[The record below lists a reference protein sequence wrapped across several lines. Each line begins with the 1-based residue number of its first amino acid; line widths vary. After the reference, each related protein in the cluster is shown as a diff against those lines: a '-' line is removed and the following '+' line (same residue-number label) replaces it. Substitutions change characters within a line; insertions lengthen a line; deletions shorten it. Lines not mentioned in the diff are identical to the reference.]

1 MQSPLPFLHASEC
14 RGDQAAPRR
23 GSGAERA
30 RSVPLA
36 IMTALLLS
44 APLAVLAQADSF
56 SSPLSSL
63 AEPRPGHAMHEGS
76 WDRKGQNNDSI
87 PVKPGETVTIL
98 DHEGAGCVHRF
109 WVTIS
114 PRTDV
119 GILSQVILRMYWD
132 GDKYPSV
139 ECPIGAFFG
148 VGFGEQ
154 KDYTSL
160 PLNENSGGYN
170 CYWPMPFHKSARWT
184 LTNGSGRLLESF
196 YYNIDF
202 IALDSLPAATRHFH
216 AQFRRENPTTPGKNY
231 TILETAGEGHYV
243 GTALFMTG
251 LTMGFLEGNEMVYI
265 DGDAKPTL
273 QGTGTED
280 YFCSGWYFDRGVYS
294 APYHGVIIKD
304 EKHPRISAYRWHV
317 EDAIPF
323 TKSIRFTIEHGAED
337 TVAADYSSVAYY
349 YLAGPSPMPAPLP
362 DDLLPSHW
370 EFPDK
375 YAIVGAVEAEDLQPM
390 AKATNGGIW
399 AHDMLPTDDGVIW
412 SNGAV
417 LSWYPS
423 QVNAELTLQI
433 PCAAEGQYH
442 LIARMVCGPDLGT
455 VQFVLDG
462 KPAGDPVDLYSPKLV
477 QREVSLG
484 TLALKPGNFTLML
497 RVTGKNPAS
506 TGMVVGMDAF
516 ILKSLQ

>member
-1 MQSPLPFLHASEC
+1 ML
-14 RGDQAAPRR
+14 AA
-23 GSGAERA
+23 
-30 RSVPLA
+30 L
-36 IMTALLLS
+36 ILS
-44 APLAVLAQADSF
+44 APLMALAQATSF
-56 SSPLSSL
+56 SSPLSNL
-63 AEPRPGHAMHEGS
+63 AEPKAGKAMHEGS
-76 WDRKGQNNDSI
+76 WDRQNKNNDSI

-98 DHEGAGCVHRF
+98 DHAGAGCIHRF

-184 LTNGSGRLLESF
+184 LTNGSNTKLSSF

-202 IALDSLPAATRHFH
+202 TALDSLPANTRHFH

-231 TILETAGEGHYV
+231 TILETTGEGHYV

-251 LTMGFLEGNEMVYI
+251 LTMSFLEGNEMVYI
-265 DGDAKPTL
+265 DGDVKPTL
-273 QGTGTED
+273 EGTGTED

-304 EKHPRISAYRWHV
+304 EKRPRISAYRWHV

-323 TKSIRFTIEHGAED
+323 SKSIRFTIEHGAEN
-337 TVAADYSSVAYY
+337 TITADYSSVAYY
-349 YLAGPSPMPAPLP
+349 YLAGPSPMPFPLP
-362 DDLLPSHW
+362 ADLLPSHW
-370 EFPDK
+370 EFPNK
-375 YAIVGAVEAEDLQPM
+375 FAIVGAIEAEDLQSS
-390 AKATNGGIW
+390 AKVTNGGLW
-399 AHDMLPTDDGVIW
+399 AHDMPEPDDGVVW
-412 SNGAV
+412 SNGSV
-417 LSWYPS
+417 LSWYPDQNNS
-423 QVNAELTLQI
+423 ELTLQI
-433 PCAAEGQYH
+433 PSPAEGEFH
-442 LIARMVCGPDLGT
+442 LIARMVTGPDAGM
-455 VQFVLDG
+455 VQFILGG
-462 KPAGDPVDLYSPKLV
+462 KPVGDPVDLYSPKSTPK
-477 QREVSLG
+477 EISLG
-484 TLALKPGNFTLML
+484 MIALKAGPFQLIFRN
-497 RVTGKNPAS
+497 TGKNPAS
-506 TGMVVGMDAF
+506 SGGVVGIDAF
-516 ILKSLQ
+516 ILKPLQ